1 MSLNKLVSKYISS
14 AEHVFSQVE
23 VVETPVMLGLPRI
36 YYVMD
41 FAKAYLEDA
50 EYYREKKKFEVSLTS
65 IAYCEGLLDALRLL
79 GAVKFEWPTRKEKT
93 KRSRK

>member
-23 VVETPVMLGLPRI
+23 VVETPVMLDLSRVCK
-36 YYVMD
+36 VMD

>member
-23 VVETPVMLGLPRI
+23 VVETPVMLDLPRVCNI
-36 YYVMD
+36 MD